1 MEALYSTALPLVI
14 GFLLDQIFGDP
25 QKMPHLIVGFG
36 KTIAFL
42 EKRFNRGKKLIFK
55 GAVVGVALVLFVF
68 GLSFFLLRWVE
79 EHNLILAIILKS
91 ILVFYSLSALTL
103 RREVRNV
110 FKAVDRSVEDGRV
123 QLQRIVG
130 RDTATLSPQK
140 IRTSALE
147 TLSENLS
154 DGVIAPLFWYAL
166 LGVPG
171 MLAYKMTNTLDSMI
185 GYKNER
191 YIYFGRFSARLD
203 DVLNYIPARLT
214 ALLMLIV
221 SGSLTKIALVW
232 NHGKRHTSP
241 NSGYPEAALAFIIG
255 CRFGGPNSYFGQM
268 MDKPFIGCIDK
279 LLDRDD
285 LRVSIKI
292 NFLTE
297 WLMFFIVSV
306 CLLVLH
312 HLCSNFLF

>member
-25 QKMPHLIVGFG
+25 QKLPHLIVGFG
-36 KTIAFL
+36 KMIAFL
-42 EKRFNRGKKLIFK
+42 EKRFNHGKKLIFK
-55 GAVVGVALVLFVF
+55 GAVVGMALVLFVF

-79 EHNLILAIILKS
+79 GYNLVLAIILKS

-110 FKAVDRSVEDGRV
+110 FEAVDRSVEDGRF

-191 YIYFGRFSARLD
+191 YLYFGRFSARLD
-203 DVLNYIPARLT
+203 DVLNFIPARLT
-214 ALLMLIV
+214 SLLMLV
-221 SGSLTKIALVW
+221 VAGSLQQIALVW

-241 NSGYPEAALAFIIG
+241 NSGYPEAALAFILN
-255 CRFGGPNSYFGQM
+255 CRFGGPNSYFGIM
-268 MDKPFIGCIDK
+268 VDKPFIGLHDK
-279 LLDRDD
+279 VLDTRDMQKSLRINLLCEWTM
-285 LRVSIKI
+285 LLLVVAISIV
-292 NFLTE
+292 NFL
-297 WLMFFIVSV
+297 L
-306 CLLVLH
+306 
-312 HLCSNFLF
+312 

>member
-1 MEALYSTALPLVI
+1 METLYSTALPLVI

-25 QKMPHLIVGFG
+25 QKLPHLIVGFG
-36 KTIAFL
+36 KMIAFL

-55 GAVVGVALVLFVF
+55 GAVVGIVLVLFVF

-110 FKAVDRSVEDGRV
+110 FKAVDRSVEEGRL

-203 DVLNYIPARLT
+203 DVLNYIPSRLT
-214 ALLMLIV
+214 ALLMLV
-221 SGSLTKIALVW
+221 VTGSLKQIALVCD
-232 NHGKRHTSP
+232 HGKRHTSP
-241 NSGYPEAALAFIIG
+241 NSGYPEAALAFILN
-255 CRFGGPNSYFGQM
+255 CRFGGPNSYFGIM
-268 MDKPFIGCIDK
+268 VDKPFIGLNDK
-279 LLDRDD
+279 VLDTRDMQKSLRINLLC
-285 LRVSIKI
+285 
-292 NFLTE
+292 E
-297 WLMFFIVSV
+297 WAML
-306 CLLVLH
+306 LLVVAM
-312 HLCSNFLF
+312 SIVIFLL